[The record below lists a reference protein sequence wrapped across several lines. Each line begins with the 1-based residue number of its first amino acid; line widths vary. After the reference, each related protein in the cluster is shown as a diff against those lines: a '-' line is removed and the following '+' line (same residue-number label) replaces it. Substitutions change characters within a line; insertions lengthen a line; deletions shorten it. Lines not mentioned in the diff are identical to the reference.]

1 MKKLIAYPL
10 SWGLYYI
17 GDFICSI
24 PDFPYPIYSQVMLW
38 SLEVQEYGE
47 LESPWKSNNTK

>member
-17 GDFICSI
+17 GDFICNI

-47 LESPWKSNNTK
+47 LESPWKSNKTK